1 MHTNTKAMEPTTVSG
16 VKTWSDDNNR
26 DGVRPES
33 IEIQLLADGQPA
45 LDLAGKPVKSLTV
58 KGGSTAKTW
67 SYEFTNIPKHRTVET
82 GKVAEKAEEIV
93 YTVKEVMSD
102 ALKTNKYVSKA
113 TDMNVTNSREIELT
127 QISGIK
133 TWSDDNNRDGVR
145 PESIEVQLLA
155 DGKPAL
161 DKDGKE
167 IPVKE
172 VKGGNTAQEW
182 TYEFKDLPKHKAVK
196 ADEELVEEANRAIVY
211 TIKEVATKDL
221 EAKGYTVTQNGMNVT
236 NSRSIELTK
245 VSGEKYWND
254 ADNQDG
260 IRPEEITINLL
271 ADGEKIAEA
280 KVSEATEWKYEFTNL
295 PVNKVGKVKQA
306 VVYTVEEEAVEGY
319 EATEE
324 DNNFTN
330 THKPEEISILGV
342 KSWKDGDNQD
352 NIRPE
357 KIKVN
362 LLSDEKEKGKFEVIK
377 SEVVTAKDEW
387 KYEFNEL
394 PKYLAGEVGREIT
407 YTVEEEAV
415 DGYEATITET
425 ETGFDILNSH
435 QLEMTTVSGTKTWK
449 DADNK
454 DGIRPTE
461 IIVNLFADGEK
472 VDEVKVTEKSDWKYE
487 FKDLP
492 VNKSGKKIKY
502 SVTEN
507 KVDGYETTID
517 GFNITNT
524 HTPKEVPTSGGKST
538 NNKSNN
544 NKSGYLPKTGEA
556 ETTAL
561 VNLGVTMIVIFLM
574 SHIWL
579 SQRRTSKED

>member
-280 KVSEATEWKYEFTNL
+280 KVSESTEWKYEFTNL

-306 VVYTVEEEAVEGY
+306 VVYTV
-319 EATEE
+319 EE

-524 HTPKEVPTSGGKST
+524 HTPKEVPTSGVKST

-574 SHIWL
+574 SSHIWL
-579 SQRRTSKED
+579 SQRRKSKED